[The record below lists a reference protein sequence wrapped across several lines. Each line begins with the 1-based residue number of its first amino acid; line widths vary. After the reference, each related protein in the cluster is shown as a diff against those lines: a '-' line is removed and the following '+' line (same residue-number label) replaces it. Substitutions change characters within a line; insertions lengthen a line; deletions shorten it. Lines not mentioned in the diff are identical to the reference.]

1 MHENIIDVADWVAD
15 RFTENGIDR
24 IFVYSGGT
32 IAPLVKTCIRKNIV
46 IEKFEDSMSNLK
58 IGIKK

>member
-1 MHENIIDVADWVAD
+1 MHENNIDIADWVAD
-15 RFTENGIDR
+15 RFVDNGIDR
-24 IFVYSGGT
+24 IFVYPGGT
-32 IAPLVKTCIRKNIV
+32 IAPLVNTCIRKNIV